1 MLKNGVKFYGFAQ
14 RQLVKTLQQ
23 PFPYMNFSNVNSKVS
38 EEQAAPESK
47 AKTSSSTN
55 GSSKTFSAE
64 QELYYPVKP
73 INFNK
78 RNLYP
83 IYTLTGSELPVLPKV
98 YSFLTSYSFF
108 LMYGVTYIFFLDI
121 YNYWHLLPLTL
132 LFLRGGK
139 NFFSNVQMSG
149 TVVKSVFL
157 KKDGNLVVT
166 VPKTPVYY
174 KYQEDIDL
182 SAFGN
187 FEDDIKLT
195 VDLGK
200 VLRIGFL
207 ESLRAADKEASRNV
221 ENFTEIKSKQAKRI
235 EKQFEEEAEAEKAE
249 VLVDEKSESSNI
261 LMVIEKDQKALPL
274 YIDLDKNSNKA
285 YNDYLIAIAQKKKL
299 VLRETKDE
307 A

>member
-1 MLKNGVKFYGFAQ
+1 MLRNGVKFCGFAQ
-14 RQLVKTLQQ
+14 RQMVKTLPQ
-23 PFPYMNFSNVNSKVS
+23 PFPYMKFSNVNSKVT
-38 EEQAAPESK
+38 EEDATSESK
-47 AKTSSSTN
+47 AKTS

-64 QELYYPVKP
+64 QELYYPVKR

-78 RNLYP
+78 RKLYP

-98 YSFLTSYSFF
+98 YSFLSSYSFF

-121 YNYWHLLPLTL
+121 YNYWHLLPLTF

-139 NFFSNVQMSG
+139 NYFSNVQMSG

-157 KKDGNLVVT
+157 KKDGNLVIT
-166 VPKTPVYY
+166 VPKTPVFYR
-174 KYQEDIDL
+174 YQEDIDL

-195 VDLGK
+195 VDLEK

-207 ESLRAADKEASRNV
+207 ESLRAADKKASSKV
-221 ENFTEIKSKQAKRI
+221 ENFTEIKSKQAKKI
-235 EKQFEEEAEAEKAE
+235 EKQIEEEAEAEKAE
-249 VLVDEKSESSNI
+249 VLVDEESESSNI

-274 YIDLDKNSNKA
+274 YINIEKNSNKA
-285 YNDYLIAIAQKKKL
+285 YNDYLIAIAQKKKI
-299 VLRETKDE
+299 VLRETRDE